1 MLKNPLLFRYKT
13 GVHNQKTNPKLI
25 KKIILGILVF
35 IIGIVI
41 AYYSESFFR
50 GIIQDIFKWS
60 TSDKIQF
67 VGKNFFVFSNKLYF
81 LTFGIGFLILTLE
94 NLNVKLTQ
102 LLKNGLMSILI
113 FGILL
118 IGISAIDA
126 NLKIVECTACDDGIR
141 KLHWNEINY
150 GLIIGVSAIISII
163 PSLIRI
169 IKLLKKPVY
178 NN

>member
-1 MLKNPLLFRYKT
+1 M
-13 GVHNQKTNPKLI
+13 I
-25 KKIILGILVF
+25 KKISLGIIAF

-67 VGKNFFVFSNKLYF
+67 VGKNFFVFSNKFYF
-81 LTFGIGFLILTLE
+81 LTFGIGLLVLTLE
-94 NLNVKLTQ
+94 NINIKLTQ
-102 LLKNGLMSILI
+102 ALKNVIISILI
-113 FGILL
+113 FVILL
-118 IGISAIDA
+118 IVFSATDA

-150 GLIIGVSAIISII
+150 GLIIGLSVVTSII
-163 PSLIRI
+163 PSLIRMR
-169 IKLLKKPVY
+169 KTPVY
-178 NN
+178 NNGYNQ